1 MRFWRTVGIVV
12 CAGVILIFLGDW
24 LLSIIVHH
32 RKEVLVPNIE
42 GLSLQKSIEVLG
54 DKKLYILKVGEK
66 YDESI
71 PSGYVISQ
79 RPGPGTRV
87 RSGKVVKVILS
98 TGSQLIYMPDITGK
112 PLREARIILRQD
124 GLQIGEVTRIS
135 SGEQQDTI
143 LGQEPL
149 PNQIITPGQMVNLV
163 VSKGEA
169 ADSGAQIMPNFLGED
184 VLRAQNRLKELGMPR
199 ADVEYVVSQ
208 DSYEGTILKQEPLP
222 YESITRNENI
232 LFTVARREGSGELL
246 RTIPIHYEVSQGIEP
261 KELRIVVQDATG
273 EREVYRSKQMPGS
286 KVDVS
291 VDVAGPATIKIF
303 SDGILVEQSKW

>member
-32 RKEVLVPNIE
+32 RKQVLVPNIE

-54 DKKLYILKVGEK
+54 DRKLYILKVGEK

-112 PLREARIILRQD
+112 SLREVRIILHQD
-124 GLQIGEVTRIS
+124 GLQIGEVTRVP
-135 SGEQQDTI
+135 SGERENII

-149 PNQIITPGQMVNLV
+149 ADQIITPGQMVNLV
-163 VSKGEA
+163 VSEEA
-169 ADSGAQIMPNFLGED
+169 AASGAQVMPNFLGED
-184 VLRAQNRLKELGMPR
+184 IIRAQNRLKELGMPR

-208 DSYEGTILKQEPLP
+208 GSYEGTILKQEPLP
-222 YESITRNENI
+222 YESITRNENV
-232 LFTVARREGSGELL
+232 LFTVARKEGSGELL
-246 RTIPIHYEVSQGIEP
+246 RTIPVHYEVSQGIEP

>member
-1 MRFWRTVGIVV
+1 M
-12 CAGVILIFLGDW
+12 
-24 LLSIIVHH
+24 HH

-79 RPGPGTRV
+79 RPEPGTRV

-98 TGSQLIYMPDITGK
+98 TGSQQIYMPDITGK
-112 PLREARIILRQD
+112 SLREARIILYQD
-124 GLQIGEVTRIS
+124 SLQIGEVTRVP
-135 SGEQQDTI
+135 SGEQEDVI

-149 PNQIITPGQMVNLV
+149 PDKIITPGQMVNLV
-163 VSKGEA
+163 VSEA
-169 ADSGAQIMPNFLGED
+169 AAASGAQVMPNFLGED
-184 VLRAQNRLKELGMPR
+184 VIRAQNRLKELGMQR
-199 ADVEYVVSQ
+199 AEVEYVVSETQ
-208 DSYEGTILKQEPLP
+208 YEGTILKQEPLP
-222 YESITRNENI
+222 YESITINENV
-232 LFTVARREGSGELL
+232 LFTVARKEGSGALL
-246 RTIPIHYEVSQGIEP
+246 RTIPVHYEVSQGIEP
-261 KELRIVVQDATG
+261 KELRIVIQDATG

-291 VDVAGPATIKIF
+291 VDAAGPATIKIF

>member
-1 MRFWRTVGIVV
+1 M
-12 CAGVILIFLGDW
+12 
-24 LLSIIVHH
+24 HH
-32 RKEVLVPNIE
+32 RKEVLVPNVE

-79 RPGPGTRV
+79 RPEPGTRV

-98 TGSQLIYMPDITGK
+98 TGSQQIYMPDITGK
-112 PLREARIILRQD
+112 SLREARIILYQD
-124 GLQIGEVTRIS
+124 SLQIGEVTRVP
-135 SGEQQDTI
+135 SGEQEDVI

-149 PNQIITPGQMVNLV
+149 PDKIITPGQMVNLV
-163 VSKGEA
+163 VSEA
-169 ADSGAQIMPNFLGED
+169 AAASGAQVMPNFLGED
-184 VLRAQNRLKELGMPR
+184 VIRAQNRLKELGMQR
-199 ADVEYVVSQ
+199 AEVEYVVSETQ
-208 DSYEGTILKQEPLP
+208 YEGTILKQEPLP
-222 YESITRNENI
+222 YESITINENV
-232 LFTVARREGSGELL
+232 LFTVARKEGSGALL
-246 RTIPIHYEVSQGIEP
+246 RTIPVHYEVSQGIEP
-261 KELRIVVQDATG
+261 KELRIVIQDATG

-291 VDVAGPATIKIF
+291 VDAAGPATIKIF

>member
-1 MRFWRTVGIVV
+1 M
-12 CAGVILIFLGDW
+12 
-24 LLSIIVHH
+24 
-32 RKEVLVPNIE
+32 PNVE

-79 RPGPGTRV
+79 RPEPGTRV

-98 TGSQLIYMPDITGK
+98 TGSQQIYMPDITGK
-112 PLREARIILRQD
+112 SLREARIILYQD
-124 GLQIGEVTRIS
+124 SLQIGEVTRVP
-135 SGEQQDTI
+135 SGEQEDVI

-149 PNQIITPGQMVNLV
+149 PDKIITPGQMVNLV
-163 VSKGEA
+163 VSEA
-169 ADSGAQIMPNFLGED
+169 AAASGAQVMPNFLGED
-184 VLRAQNRLKELGMPR
+184 VIRAQNRLKELGMQR
-199 ADVEYVVSQ
+199 AEVEYVVSETQ
-208 DSYEGTILKQEPLP
+208 YEGTILKQEPLP
-222 YESITRNENI
+222 YESITINENV
-232 LFTVARREGSGELL
+232 LFTVARKEGSGALL
-246 RTIPIHYEVSQGIEP
+246 RTIPVHYEVSQGIEP
-261 KELRIVVQDATG
+261 KELRIVIQDATG

-291 VDVAGPATIKIF
+291 VDAAGPATIKIF

>member
-1 MRFWRTVGIVV
+1 MMRFWRTVGIVV

-54 DKKLYILKVGEK
+54 DIKLYILKVGEK

-112 PLREARIILRQD
+112 SLREVRIILHQD
-124 GLQIGEVTRIS
+124 GLQIGEVTRVP
-135 SGEQQDTI
+135 SGEQEDII

-149 PNQIITPGQMVNLV
+149 ADQIITPGQMVNLV
-163 VSKGEA
+163 VSEEA
-169 ADSGAQIMPNFLGED
+169 AASGAQVMPNFLGED
-184 VLRAQNRLKELGMPR
+184 IIRAQNRLKELGIER
-199 ADVEYVVSQ
+199 AKVEYVVSEAQ
-208 DSYEGTILKQEPLP
+208 YEGTILKQEPLP

-232 LFTVARREGSGELL
+232 LFTVARKEGSGELL
-246 RTIPIHYEVSQGIEP
+246 RTIPVHYEVSQGIEP
-261 KELRIVVQDATG
+261 KELRIGVQDATG

>member
-1 MRFWRTVGIVV
+1 
-12 CAGVILIFLGDW
+12 
-24 LLSIIVHH
+24 VHH
-32 RKEVLVPNIE
+32 RKEVLVPNVE

-79 RPGPGTRV
+79 RPEPGTRV

-98 TGSQLIYMPDITGK
+98 TGSQQIYMPDITGK
-112 PLREARIILRQD
+112 SLREARIILYQD
-124 GLQIGEVTRIS
+124 SLQIGEVTRVP
-135 SGEQQDTI
+135 SGEQEDVI

-149 PNQIITPGQMVNLV
+149 PDKIITPGQMVNLV
-163 VSKGEA
+163 VSEA
-169 ADSGAQIMPNFLGED
+169 AAASGAQVMPNFLGED
-184 VLRAQNRLKELGMPR
+184 VIRAQNRLKELGMQR
-199 ADVEYVVSQ
+199 AEVEYVVSETQ
-208 DSYEGTILKQEPLP
+208 YEGTILKQEPLP
-222 YESITRNENI
+222 YESITINENV
-232 LFTVARREGSGELL
+232 LFTVARKEGSGALL
-246 RTIPIHYEVSQGIEP
+246 RTIPVHYEVSQGIEP
-261 KELRIVVQDATG
+261 KELRIVIQDATG

-291 VDVAGPATIKIF
+291 VDAAGPATIKIF